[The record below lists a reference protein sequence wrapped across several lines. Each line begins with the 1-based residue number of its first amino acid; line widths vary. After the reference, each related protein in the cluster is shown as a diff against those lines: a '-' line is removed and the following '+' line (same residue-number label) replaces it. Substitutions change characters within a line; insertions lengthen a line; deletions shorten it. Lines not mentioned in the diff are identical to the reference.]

1 MTKAPILA
9 LVDFEKLFEVNYD
22 AFRIGIGGVLF
33 QD

>member
-22 AFRIGIGGVLF
+22 AFRIGIGGVPF
-33 QD
+33 